1 MFDDIRGM
9 KVLVTGASTGI
20 GAAAAAAFG
29 REGAAVALHYH
40 RSSDEAAQV
49 AREVRESGGEAILV
63 QGDLSDRDE
72 PRVVLEKA
80 VQALGGLDVLVN
92 NAGAIVRRT
101 PFLEVDHDLI
111 DQVFDLNV
119 RSVVTMTQ
127 AAVPHLE
134 KRASP
139 AIVNVGSIA
148 GANGGGPGSSMY
160 ASSKAFIHNLTRHLA
175 QDLAS
180 RGIESTPSR
189 RARSPPLSMRRP
201 RPSAWKPCVGR
212 FLLAVSANRKNASA
226 QSCSSPRLA
235 PAATSPG
242 KSCTSTAGSGWRDG
256 LTLPRIRT
264 GQFTR
269 ALVDALNRWM
279 FSGAIDTP
287 ISAPSG

>member
-29 REGAAVALHYH
+29 REGAAVAVHYN
-40 RSSDEAAQV
+40 RSSAEAARV
-49 AREVRESGGEAILV
+49 AREVREAGGEATLV
-63 QGDLSDRDE
+63 QGDLSERDE
-72 PRVVLEKA
+72 PRAVLEKA

-111 DQVFDLNV
+111 DEVFDLNV

-180 RGIESTPSR
+180 RGIRVNAIAPGTIATRFHAATPPER
-189 RARSPPLSMRRP
+189 MEAMRKAVPLGRIG
-201 RPSAWKPCVGR
+201 KPEECVGAIL
-212 FLLAVSANRKNASA
+212 FFA
-226 QSCSSPRLA
+226 SPRA
-235 PAATSPG
+235 
-242 KSCTSTAGSGWRDG
+242 SGY
-256 LTLPRIRT
+256 IT
-264 GQFTR
+264 GQILHINGGQWV
-269 ALVDALNRWM
+269 A
-279 FSGAIDTP
+279 
-287 ISAPSG
+287 